1 MNLLDEHNTIFSV
14 YLVFNFFLSR
24 SFYLC
29 VLLMIFNFKII
40 IKMLLIFHKWVS
52 TKMLRFSATKSFA
65 RALVFA
71 NNTNNRIEFVFI
83 QNEIIIIIYY
93 MCMKSRLLYSCF
105 FLFISTLLSLSNSFA
120 WISWQQLQVMRR
132 DSQIMLKMRSKQSKL
147 HFFPQ
152 AWNRTYFDRIKC
164 KP

>member
-1 MNLLDEHNTIFSV
+1 MNLLDEHNTIFSMF
-14 YLVFNFFLSR
+14 LIFNFFLSR

-29 VLLMIFNFKII
+29 VLWMIFNFKII
-40 IKMLLIFHKWVS
+40 IKMLLIFHKWAS

-105 FLFISTLLSLSNSFA
+105 FVHFYVVVVVEFIRVDNLATIASDKKGQPDNAKNEIET
-120 WISWQQLQVMRR
+120 
-132 DSQIMLKMRSKQSKL
+132 K
-147 HFFPQ
+147 
-152 AWNRTYFDRIKC
+152 
-164 KP
+164 

>member
-1 MNLLDEHNTIFSV
+1 MNLLDEHNTIFSMF
-14 YLVFNFFLSR
+14 LILNFFLSR

-29 VLLMIFNFKII
+29 VLWMIFNFKII
-40 IKMLLIFHKWVS
+40 IKILLIFHKWAS

-105 FLFISTLLSLSNSFA
+105 FVHFYVVVVVEFIR
-120 WISWQQLQVMRR
+120 V
-132 DSQIMLKMRSKQSKL
+132 DKL
-147 HFFPQ
+147 ATIASDEKGQPDN
-152 AWNRTYFDRIKC
+152 AKNEIETK
-164 KP
+164 

>member
-105 FLFISTLLSLSNSFA
+105 FVHFYVVVVVEFIR
-120 WISWQQLQVMRR
+120 V
-132 DSQIMLKMRSKQSKL
+132 DKL
-147 HFFPQ
+147 ATIASDEKGQPDN
-152 AWNRTYFDRIKC
+152 AKNEIETK
-164 KP
+164 